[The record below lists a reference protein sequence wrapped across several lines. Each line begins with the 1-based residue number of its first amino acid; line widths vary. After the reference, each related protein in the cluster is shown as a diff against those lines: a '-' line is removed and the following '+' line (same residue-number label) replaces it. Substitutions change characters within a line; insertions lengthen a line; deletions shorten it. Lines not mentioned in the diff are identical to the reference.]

1 MTQATVPNPNPD
13 PAAAP
18 PSVAFVVSRLGFAVG
33 GQLADALK
41 PLGIEPRH
49 FGLLRALAMT
59 KGQSQKAIATT
70 LNLHPN
76 RMVAL
81 VDELESKKLVRRRP
95 HPSDR
100 RAHTVVLTPAGEQ
113 LLQEAFRL
121 AIGIE
126 TALCADLDRDERQQ
140 LLHLLSKLR
149 AGDTDH
155 PGVHPGLAGRRDTS
169 RGMNQ

>member
-1 MTQATVPNPNPD
+1 MTKAVVPNRDPD

-18 PSVAFVVSRLGFAVG
+18 PSVAFAVSRLGFAVG
-33 GQLADALK
+33 DQLSDALR
-41 PLGIEPRH
+41 PLGIEPPH
-49 FGLLRALAMT
+49 FGLLRTLAVT
-59 KGQSQKAIATT
+59 EGQSQKAIATT

-81 VDELESKKLVRRRP
+81 VDELEHKKLVRRRP

-100 RAHTVVLTPAGEQ
+100 RAHTVVLTPAGNQ
-113 LLQEAFRL
+113 LLRKAFGL

-126 TALCADLDRDERQQ
+126 SALCADLDGDERQQ

-149 AGDTDH
+149 AGDTDR
-155 PGVHPGLAGRRDTS
+155 PGVHPGLVGRQVAES
-169 RGMNQ
+169 A